1 MNELGNRVIRSTR
14 LGTVALVLAVVG
26 AVGSCASSV
35 FAGLN
40 LGPLEVRSNTGLTDE
55 EQVLLLAV
63 FIVMGSQLVWVG
75 VALWGAI
82 QGIVATV
89 QHRGRRSGIA
99 AVVVGF
105 AAPLV
110 SFVLWLVLVLAT
122 SPIG

>member
-1 MNELGNRVIRSTR
+1 MNELGNRVIPSTR

-110 SFVLWLVLVLAT
+110 SFVLWLVLVRAT

>member
-63 FIVMGSQLVWVG
+63 FVVIGSQLVWVG
-75 VALWGAI
+75 GALWGAI

-89 QHRGRRSGIA
+89 RHRGRRSGIA

>member
-1 MNELGNRVIRSTR
+1 MNELGNRVIPSTR

>member
-1 MNELGNRVIRSTR
+1 MNELGNRVISSTR

-55 EQVLLLAV
+55 EQVLLLTV

-75 VALWGAI
+75 VALLGAI
-82 QGIVATV
+82 HGIVATV
-89 QHRGRRSGIA
+89 QRRGRRSGIA

-105 AAPLV
+105 AVPLMF
-110 SFVLWLVLVLAT
+110 FVLWLVLVLAT